1 MSTRERGVPMMLVGV
16 EQTRFPHHASRVN
29 TDQDSGGEMKGE
41 TDVEAASALPMTA
54 KTDQALGASSSSGRR
69 DLPSGGTTSTGIGV
83 RRRIRSATLPMK
95 NWSSPLRPCVDRT
108 VRFTLVHLHVVEDT
122 GGSGARGG
130 RHQGTL
136 DADLSTGTF
145 SKLPLGTAWGLVHRE
160 VRRVESV
167 SGGERNFL
175 NHVQEV
181 NFDMD
186 R

>member
-1 MSTRERGVPMMLVGV
+1 M
-16 EQTRFPHHASRVN
+16 
-29 TDQDSGGEMKGE
+29 
-41 TDVEAASALPMTA
+41 
-54 KTDQALGASSSSGRR
+54 
-69 DLPSGGTTSTGIGV
+69 
-83 RRRIRSATLPMK
+83 
-95 NWSSPLRPCVDRT
+95 
-108 VRFTLVHLHVVEDT
+108 
-122 GGSGARGG
+122 
-130 RHQGTL
+130 L

-181 NFDMD
+181 NFDTD